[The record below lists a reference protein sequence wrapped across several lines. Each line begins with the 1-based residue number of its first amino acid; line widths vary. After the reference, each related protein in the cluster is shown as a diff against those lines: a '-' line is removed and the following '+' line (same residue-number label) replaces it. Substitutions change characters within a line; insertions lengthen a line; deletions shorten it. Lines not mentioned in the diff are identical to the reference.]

1 MNWRKATATAVLALV
16 VIFCMTGCPLKPPAT
31 PGAPWGADSTWTG
44 VSYACSV
51 STTVSKGS
59 IRYSMDWVDKIDTAD
74 EEKASG
80 ETLMV
85 THVWT
90 DTGAHNIRVKAMCA
104 SDLAKASEWSPTK
117 AVRVILNHAPVVDN
131 VNAPPVAVRNV
142 EAFFTVRGHDED
154 NDSIRVLVDWGNSKT
169 DTGYFLSPC
178 SVEVS
183 HVFTQID
190 TGAMVIVE
198 IQDWKGTKSLPDT
211 VWVPVGTAGGVIWW
225 WQSDDPENGGEG
237 FTTSPVIATV
247 GTEER
252 LFSGDEGDYRFYSI
266 RDSDGGGEKKTVTRW
281 PEYSFTG
288 HPGLCAATNHI
299 IVGSEEGELYALKL
313 GSMGW
318 AWQWPNMPR
327 EESLTGIEWGAP
339 AFNGN
344 KVYIGHMDDSLFLF
358 QDAGSQ
364 GNRIA
369 AYGCNASVVDA
380 PVIDGQGNVYFGT
393 DSGYLCKVGPELDTV
408 FWRAHLQANGEIHS
422 PIVGSDGTIYCASD
436 SFRAYALDPNDG
448 SIKSGWP
455 VTLVGEAFRPAL
467 GQSALFVGTS
477 FGKAYSINPATGGIN
492 WERSLSSTGGF
503 STTPIAAAN
512 GYVYFQDDD
521 DVLFCLNQVDGTV
534 IWACDCSRYLPRAG
548 GGNSHRP
555 RRMQLTDYPPNPT
568 ITAGGNILVAGY
580 DALYC
585 VAGYPEGPLDPL
597 APWPKWQHDLYNTGH
612 VGGGR

>member
-1 MNWRKATATAVLALV
+1 
-16 VIFCMTGCPLKPPAT
+16 
-31 PGAPWGADSTWTG
+31 
-44 VSYACSV
+44 
-51 STTVSKGS
+51 
-59 IRYSMDWVDKIDTAD
+59 
-74 EEKASG
+74 
-80 ETLMV
+80 
-85 THVWT
+85 
-90 DTGAHNIRVKAMCA
+90 MCA

-252 LFSGDEGDYRFYSI
+252 LFSGDEGDYKFYSI
-266 RDSDGGGEKKTVTRW
+266 LTSNRKGEKKAGTKVA
-281 PEYSFTG
+281 ECYFVS
-288 HPGLCAATNHI
+288 HPGLCAATSHI
-299 IVGSEEGELYALKL
+299 IVGNDEGELYAFELDGL
-313 GSMGW
+313 GK
-318 AWQWPNMPR
+318 AWQWPDSAEQGQNG
-327 EESLTGIEWGAP
+327 TVWGAP

-344 KVYIGHMDDSLFLF
+344 KIYIGHEDDSLFLF

-364 GNRIA
+364 GNRVT
-369 AYGCNASVVDA
+369 AYGLNASVNDA
-380 PVIDGQGNVYFGT
+380 PIVDVDGNVIFGT
-393 DSGYLCKVGPELDTV
+393 DSGYLVKMDGALNSPI
-408 FWRAHLQANGEIHS
+408 WRAPLLANGDVHG
-422 PIVGSDGTIYCASD
+422 PILGGDGTIYCASELY
-436 SFRAYALDPNDG
+436 RLYAINPA
-448 SIKSGWP
+448 SGVPIWT
-455 VTLVGEAFRPAL
+455 VTLDGDVFRPVL
-467 GQSALFVGTS
+467 GQSAIFVGAS

-492 WERSLSSTGGF
+492 WEKLLAQSSAF
-503 STTPIAAAN
+503 STAPIVAAN
-512 GYVYFQDDD
+512 GYVYFQDEN
-521 DVLFCLNQVDGTV
+521 DVLYCLNQADGTQ
-534 IWACDCSRYLPRAG
+534 IWSCKCPDYLPRSG

-555 RRMQLTDYPPNPT
+555 RKLELVDYLPNPS
-568 ITAGGNILVAGY
+568 ITANGNIIVVGEGAC
-580 DALYC
+580 YC
-585 VAGYPEGPLDPL
+585 VAGYPEGPLDG
-597 APWPKWQHDLYNTGH
+597 AAAWPKWQKNLWNTGK
-612 VGGGR
+612 